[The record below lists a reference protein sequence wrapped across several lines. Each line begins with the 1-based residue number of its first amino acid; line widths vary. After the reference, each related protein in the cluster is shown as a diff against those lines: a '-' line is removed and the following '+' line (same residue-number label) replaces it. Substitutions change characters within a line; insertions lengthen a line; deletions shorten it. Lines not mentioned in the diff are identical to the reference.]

1 MIQDLTITLHL
12 AIATRDMSAFII
24 ATIHINLCIGTISRF
39 GACRPDLA
47 PLLEDLLEFNVCG
60 EFMLTEI
67 GHGLDARN
75 IETTATLQPD
85 GSFDLHSPNQAAWK
99 AMPPTTP
106 LCGMPRVSVVFAR
119 LIVHSKDHGIK
130 PFIVWLSDSTKMR
143 EGITSRLLPT
153 RPGTKPLDHS
163 ITSFNHVTLPPA
175 ALLGSMSKPGNL
187 RLDFLQQ
194 IWRVSVGTLSLSL
207 MGISSIKVASCI
219 AAMYSQ
225 RRLTTASDGTKV
237 PIICFSTQ
245 RRPILEAVTS
255 GIILEHFA
263 RWAINEFTND
273 TLKQN
278 VQHALAAVFKAVVT
292 RESQVIGVL
301 VQQSGAQGLFEHN
314 QMNCL
319 RLTFEGN
326 SIAEGDT
333 LVLCISKLKVLIL

>member
-1 MIQDLTITLHL
+1 MTT
-12 AIATRDMSAFII
+12 FII

-39 GACRPDLA
+39 AASRPDLI
-47 PLLEDLLEFNVCG
+47 PLLEDLLEFNICG

-85 GSFDLHSPNQAAWK
+85 GSFDLHSPNEAAWK

-119 LIVHSKDHGIK
+119 LVVHDKDHGVK
-130 PFIVWLSDSTKMR
+130 PFIVWLSDSTKMH

-163 ITSFNHVTLPPA
+163 ITNFNHVSLPQA
-175 ALLGSMSKPGNL
+175 ALLGSISKPDNL

-225 RRLTTASDGTKV
+225 QRLTTAPDGTKV
-237 PIICFSTQ
+237 PIFHFSTQ

-255 GIILEHFA
+255 GIVLEHFA
-263 RWAINEFTND
+263 RWAIDEFTND
-273 TLKQN
+273 NLKQN

-292 RESQVIGVL
+292 RESQVISVL

-314 QMNCL
+314 QLNCL

-333 LVLCISKLKVLIL
+333 LVLCISR